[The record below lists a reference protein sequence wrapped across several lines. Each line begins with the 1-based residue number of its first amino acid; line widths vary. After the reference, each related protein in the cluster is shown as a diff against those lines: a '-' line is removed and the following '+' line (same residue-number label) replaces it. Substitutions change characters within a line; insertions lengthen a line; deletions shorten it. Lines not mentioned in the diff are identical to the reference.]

1 MTILS
6 FIHMLS
12 LHNLLPMGHGYDLKK
27 ISKTL
32 ALMTVLLIY
41 ESSFSIHLGVSY
53 YMVIVTDSA
62 SSAAGGKA
70 VSVAQLLWL
79 RVTPLLLWVLLLY
92 ITD

>member
-79 RVTPLLLWVLLLY
+79 RVTPLLL
-92 ITD
+92 